1 MEVGKTLYVI
11 NRKQWRSWLSKHH
24 KTTGDI
30 WLVFYKKESGKRRI
44 PYNDAVEE
52 ALCYGW
58 IDSLTKPRDKESW
71 VQRFSPRR
79 KKSPLSEMNK
89 ERVRRLI
96 HTGKMTRYG
105 LARIQHHM
113 DGESAKTPKLKKFT
127 LPNDILQ
134 LLESDPVVWKNF
146 TKFSATYKRI
156 RVGWID
162 GSRNRPE
169 IFTQRLRYFMKMTA
183 RNKKFG
189 MVQ

>member
-1 MEVGKTLYVI
+1 M
-11 NRKQWRSWLSKHH
+11 SKHH
-24 KTTGDI
+24 MSEEDI
-30 WLVFYKKESGKRRI
+30 WLVYYKIESGKRRI

-58 IDSLTKPRDKESW
+58 IDSLAKPRDKESW

-79 KKSPLSEMNK
+79 KNSPLSEMNK

-96 HTGKMTRYG
+96 KSGKMTRYG
-105 LARIQHHM
+105 LERIRHHM
-113 DGESAKTPKLKKFT
+113 DGMSAKTQKLKKFT
-127 LPNDILQ
+127 LPGDILQ
-134 LLESDPVVWKNF
+134 QIGSDPVVWRNF
-146 TKFSATYKRI
+146 KKFPAAYKRI

-162 GSRNRPE
+162 GSRNHPK
-169 IFTQRLRYFMKMTA
+169 IFAQRLRYFIKMTA